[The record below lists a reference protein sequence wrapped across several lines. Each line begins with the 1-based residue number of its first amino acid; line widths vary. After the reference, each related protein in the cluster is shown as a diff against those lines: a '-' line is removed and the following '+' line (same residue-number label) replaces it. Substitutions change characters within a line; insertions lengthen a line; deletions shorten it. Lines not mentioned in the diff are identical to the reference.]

1 MKLQNTLV
9 ALLAL
14 SLASACVPEPPGGDG
29 NNNND
34 TNNEEGCTSD
44 AQCSGSTPVCNS
56 AGMCIAEE
64 TEDCTSD
71 AQCSGSTPICEAGSC
86 VADDTPEC
94 TSDAE
99 CSGDTPICEAETC
112 VAAPEACEV
121 NTDYVGQIG
130 GDEEHLGGVFTND
143 ATASTYEAD
152 AGLQAIFDFI
162 SAKVDDGTIVED
174 SEDTADVREDEL
186 TLEAGSE
193 LQVTGAVITSMRFST
208 GNGSTIQD
216 NQRALYL
223 FPGDVPENDLAGNP
237 LKLKVGQ
244 KLNFKVTKVAAFG
257 GEAPQIAGISD
268 VEVVSE
274 DIDIFVN
281 DATGTALSL
290 GDVNTIVRIGG
301 LITGYQS
308 SDASSQA
315 DAGCGS
321 ISGSDAF
328 CYILS
333 HGPEGSQET
342 LTYRDRK
349 SVV

>member
-34 TNNEEGCTSD
+34 TNNEEG
-44 AQCSGSTPVCNS
+44 
-56 AGMCIAEE
+56 
-64 TEDCTSD
+64 CTSD

-216 NQRALYL
+216 NQ
-223 FPGDVPENDLAGNP
+223 
-237 LKLKVGQ
+237 
-244 KLNFKVTKVAAFG
+244 
-257 GEAPQIAGISD
+257 
-268 VEVVSE
+268 
-274 DIDIFVN
+274 
-281 DATGTALSL
+281 
-290 GDVNTIVRIGG
+290 
-301 LITGYQS
+301 
-308 SDASSQA
+308 
-315 DAGCGS
+315 
-321 ISGSDAF
+321 
-328 CYILS
+328 
-333 HGPEGSQET
+333 
-342 LTYRDRK
+342 DRK